1 MSVKEISTCGV
12 SVSADRTQ
20 VTLYLGDA
28 GGEKALEV
36 ELPRDLAQHLAGT
49 IQKLAARRRP
59 GPAACARGAR
69 GPWRSGCA
77 ISTPRPACS
86 RSPASPASAAAA
98 TGSRP

>member
-49 IQKLAARRRP
+49 IQKLAAP
-59 GPAACARGAR
+59 P
-69 GPWRSGCA
+69 RSG
-77 ISTPRPACS
+77 RL
-86 RSPASPASAAAA
+86 R
-98 TGSRP
+98 